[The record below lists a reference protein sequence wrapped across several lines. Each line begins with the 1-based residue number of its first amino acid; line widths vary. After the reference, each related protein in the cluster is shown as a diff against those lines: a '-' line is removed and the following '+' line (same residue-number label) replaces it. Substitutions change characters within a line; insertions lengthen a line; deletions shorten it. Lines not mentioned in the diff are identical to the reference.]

1 MMEMM
6 MILNHLFKILEKGA
20 KHKKKRANNRT
31 DEDDDDFQEPIK
43 KMRVGKQDKV
53 RDATKPTKTIKVP
66 EPIRVERRPFYAYH
80 HEALILRCSPSSF
93 LDTIRQFTE
102 ARIADVKSMGFGPV
116 LDINVNYICT
126 HLGYW
131 LVRNYDEQDSTLNIG
146 IIG

>member
-6 MILNHLFKILEKGA
+6 MILNHLFKILEKKGT

-31 DEDDDDFQEPIK
+31 DDDFQEPIK
-43 KMRVGKQDKV
+43 KMR
-53 RDATKPTKTIKVP
+53 VP

-80 HEALILRCSPSSF
+80 HEALSLRCSASAF

-102 ARIADVKSMGFGPV
+102 AQIADVKSMGFGPV
-116 LDINVNYICT
+116 LDIKVNYICT

-131 LVRNYDEQDSTLNIG
+131 LV
-146 IIG
+146 